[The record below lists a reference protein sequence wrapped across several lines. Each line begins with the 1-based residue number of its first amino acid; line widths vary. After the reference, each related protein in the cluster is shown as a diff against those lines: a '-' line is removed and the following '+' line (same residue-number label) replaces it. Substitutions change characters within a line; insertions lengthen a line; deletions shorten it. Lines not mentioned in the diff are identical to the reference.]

1 MKAILHSHDI
11 LFPFARAN
19 HLVRLLRGEEVS
31 RNLFA
36 KTNRAQALHTQ
47 WLAEITIEHR
57 LLADDTRRRTLCD
70 DFAVMK
76 DDDGS
81 RQRHDRAHDML
92 DQY

>member
-36 KTNRAQALHTQ
+36 KQTG
-47 WLAEITIEHR
+47 HR
-57 LLADDTRRRTLCD
+57 LYTLS
-70 DFAVMK
+70 
-76 DDDGS
+76 GS
-81 RQRHDRAHDML
+81 PR
-92 DQY
+92 